1 LLFGTLVVAA
11 AVGEEVARELE
22 VLACWVVPGS
32 RLVVAEMVG
41 ELESKNH

>member
-1 LLFGTLVVAA
+1 MVAA
-11 AVGEEVARELE
+11 AVGAEEPVARELEE

-41 ELESKNH
+41 ELKKVED